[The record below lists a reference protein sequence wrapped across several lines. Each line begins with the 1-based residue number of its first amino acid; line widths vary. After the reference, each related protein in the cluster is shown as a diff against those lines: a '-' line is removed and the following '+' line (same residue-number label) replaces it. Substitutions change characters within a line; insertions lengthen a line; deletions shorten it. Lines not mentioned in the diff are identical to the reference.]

1 MLVKQTSEKWLYAEK
16 GEESGWV
23 PQNHVCILTDII
35 SEKEAKKDYHVDE
48 INSLSFSKGEKVKIF
63 KEKLGWGIGESGGK
77 YGFFPLKY
85 VSI

>member
-48 INSLSFSKGEKVKIF
+48 INSLSFSRGDKVKIF
-63 KEKLGWGIGESGGK
+63 KEKLGWGIGSQGESMVS
-77 YGFFPLKY
+77 FP
-85 VSI
+85 

>member
-35 SEKEAKKDYHVDE
+35 SEKKTKKDYHVDE
-48 INSLSFSKGEKVKIF
+48 INSLSFSRGDKVKIF
-63 KEKLGWGIGESGGK
+63 KEKLGWGIGSQGESMVS
-77 YGFFPLKY
+77 FP
-85 VSI
+85 